1 MNIQDMPS
9 ATRTGWILVACVA
22 GFVLAFASLVV
33 YLGHKNQQREEILAH
48 QLIADFHDKFNSAAG
63 RKLNTSSFES
73 PPEIQEVYACNKA

>member
-1 MNIQDMPS
+1 
-9 ATRTGWILVACVA
+9 VCVA